1 MKNVF
6 SILLSAAVVLASMSV
21 AVSCKHKQG
30 QEPFSYQ
37 NAVHYTNTH
46 PGNPYLPLWEHTPDG
61 EPRVFEDPD
70 NPGKYRAYIITS
82 HDVFARGYCGPDIRI
97 WSAPVE
103 DLTAWR
109 DEGAAFTYQIG
120 GQWDTMYAPDV
131 AEIIGKDGKKT
142 YYLYPN
148 DQTGGRN
155 GLVAVSDRPA
165 GPYKAINTLPDD
177 PSKLQP
183 GSLIG
188 FDPGVF
194 VEYVTDKDD
203 PDYETGFRAYAFYG
217 FQGSSAIQL
226 DQNTMYTLRPDT
238 EISYPFI
245 PARAAFMPRPARP
258 GQPAARPQPQLEYKH
273 LFPGEDPKVFA
284 FFEASSIRQVGNKY
298 VVVYSGYSGEE
309 YGLPMSNSTLR
320 YAYAD
325 NPLGPYKSGG
335 VIVDARSICLNE
347 DGSALQTRYS
357 GHNTHGSLL
366 EINGMWYIFYHRAP
380 RGNMNSRQAMVEPV
394 KVVWDEKSVADGGK
408 VTITGFDPYAADEKW
423 TVKARNGMEYTGAEV
438 TSQGF
443 HFYGLD
449 PYAYYSAGYACYLSN
464 EASQQ
469 DCYDIWDNNMP
480 ITKVAPGDVIG
491 YKYFGFGGLGKDQF
505 GLKAFEGTVKGNNT
519 AFNLWLTPKTS
530 ESFKILI
537 WMDSPWALT
546 GGKVIG
552 SIDVPAGAKQKVT
565 RFTADVS
572 AAVDGIG
579 GRHAIYLIAEGS
591 GAELCDIVGLGF
603 SSDKKRIEMPVAPVI
618 SIFADNTPLE
628 VPTLATRSNR
638 DNGIID
644 MNIYEVE
651 CPVAANAVKAPKIKA
666 VSSDKKVKISVDPAA
681 SLDENTIVTCNLNGT
696 IKYYVV
702 KFAKAE

>member
-1 MKNVF
+1 MKNQFVIVLC
-6 SILLSAAVVLASMSV
+6 SALAIVSMVLL
-21 AVSCKHKQG
+21 VSCKEKG
-30 QEPFSYQ
+30 AQEPFSYQ
-37 NAVHYTNTH
+37 NSVHYVNTH

-82 HDVFARGYCGPDIRI
+82 HDVFQRGYCGPDIRI

-109 DEGAAFTYQIG
+109 DEGAAFTYEIN

-131 AEIIGKDGKKT
+131 AEVVGKDGKKT

-194 VEYVTDKDD
+194 VEKVTDPDD
-203 PDYETGFRAYAFYG
+203 PDYNIGFRVYAFYG
-217 FQGSSAIQL
+217 FQGSSAIQV
-226 DQNTMYTLRPDT
+226 DQNTMYTLRPGT
-238 EISYPFI
+238 EVSYPFI
-245 PARAAFMPRPARP
+245 PARAAFMPRAPRP
-258 GQPAARPQPQLEYKH
+258 GQPAARPQPPMEYKH

-335 VIVDARSICLNE
+335 VIVDARSIVLNE

-366 EINGMWYIFYHRAP
+366 EINGQWYIFYHRAP

-394 KVVWDEKSVADGGK
+394 KVVWDEASVADGGK
-408 VTITGFDPYAADEKW
+408 VTITGFDPYAPDQKW
-423 TVKARNGMEYTGAEV
+423 TVKALNGMEYTGAEV

-480 ITKVAPGDVIG
+480 ITDVDNGDVIG
-491 YKYFGFGGLGKDQF
+491 YKYFGFGGLDKDEF
-505 GLKAFEGTVKGNNT
+505 GLKAFAGTAKGNNT
-519 AFNLWLTPKTS
+519 AFNLWLTPKS
-530 ESFKILI
+530 DKSFKVLI

-546 GGKVIG
+546 GGKMIG
-552 SIDVPAGAKQKVT
+552 EIEVPAGAKQEIT
-565 RFTADVS
+565 RFSANVAD
-572 AAVDGIG
+572 AVDGIG
-579 GRHAIYLIAEGS
+579 GRHAIFLVAEGA
-591 GAELCDIVGLGF
+591 GEDLCDIVGLGF
-603 SSDKKRIEMPVAPVI
+603 SSGKKNIEMPVAPKI
-618 SIFADNTPLE
+618 SIFAGKDALE
-628 VPTLATRSNR
+628 VPALATRSNR
-638 DNGIID
+638 DNGIVD

-651 CPVAANAVKAPKIKA
+651 CPVAADAAKAPKIKA
-666 VSSDKKVKISVDPAA
+666 VSSDKKVKISVDQAA
-681 SLDENTIVTCNLNGT
+681 SLDENAVVTCDLDGT

-702 KFAKAE
+702 KFTKAE

>member
-1 MKNVF
+1 MFPLVLCGAMVA
-6 SILLSAAVVLASMSV
+6 SIAVMASCS
-21 AVSCKHKQG
+21 SQSG
-30 QEPFSYQ
+30 PQEPFSYQ
-37 NAVHYTNTH
+37 NAVRYTNTH
-46 PGNPYLPLWEHTPDG
+46 PGNPYIPLWDHNPDG

-82 HDVFARGYCGPDIRI
+82 HDVFLRGYCGPDIRI

-109 DEGAAFTYQIG
+109 DEGPAFTYKIG
-120 GQWDTMYAPDV
+120 EQWDTMYAPDV
-131 AEIIGKDGKKT
+131 AEVVGKDGKKT

-155 GLVAVSDRPA
+155 GLVAKSDRPA
-165 GPYKAINTLPDD
+165 GPYTAINTLPDD

-194 VEYVTDKDD
+194 VEKVTDPND
-203 PDYETGFRAYAFYG
+203 PDYNIGFRAYAFYG

-226 DQNTMYTLRPDT
+226 DQSTMYTLRPGT
-238 EISYPFI
+238 EVSYPFI
-245 PARAAFMPRPARP
+245 PARAAFMPRPPRP
-258 GQPAARPQPQLEYKH
+258 GQPAARPQPPMEYKH

-335 VIVDARSICLNE
+335 VIVDARSIDLNE
-347 DGSALQTRYS
+347 DGSALVTRYS

-366 EINGMWYIFYHRAP
+366 EINGQWYIFYHRAP

-408 VTITGFDPYAADEKW
+408 VTITGFDPYAPDQKW

-449 PYAYYSAGYACYLSN
+449 PYQYYSAGYACYLTN
-464 EASQQ
+464 EQLPQ

-480 ITKVAPGDVIG
+480 LAGVDNGDVIG
-491 YKYFGFGGLGKDQF
+491 YKYFGFAGLDKDEF
-505 GLKAFEGTVKGNNT
+505 GLKAFEGTAKGNNT
-519 AFNLWLTPKTS
+519 AFNLWVTPKTDK
-530 ESFKILI
+530 SFKIQV

-546 GGKVIG
+546 GGKNIG
-552 SIDVPAGAKQKVT
+552 EIIVPAGSKQEIT
-565 RFTADVS
+565 RFSTNVAD
-572 AAVDGIG
+572 AVDGIG
-579 GRHAIYLIAEGS
+579 GRHAIFLIAD
-591 GAELCDIVGLGF
+591 GAGEDLCDIVGLGF
-603 SSDKKRIEMPVAPVI
+603 SSDKKRIEMPVAPQI
-618 SIFADNTPLE
+618 SLFAGKTALE
-628 VPTLATRSNR
+628 VPALATRSNR

-651 CPVAANAVKAPKIKA
+651 CPVAADAAKAPKIKA
-666 VSSDKKVKISVDPAA
+666 SSSDRRVKISVDQAA
-681 SLDENTIVTCNLNGT
+681 SLDENTIVTCDLNGT

-702 KFAKAE
+702 KFTKAE

>member
-1 MKNVF
+1 MFPLVLCGAMVA
-6 SILLSAAVVLASMSV
+6 SIAVMASCS
-21 AVSCKHKQG
+21 SQSG
-30 QEPFSYQ
+30 PQEPFSYQ
-37 NAVHYTNTH
+37 NAVRYTNTH
-46 PGNPYLPLWEHTPDG
+46 PGNPYIPLWDHNPDG

-82 HDVFARGYCGPDIRI
+82 HDVFLRGYCGPDIRI

-109 DEGAAFTYQIG
+109 DEGPAFTYKIG
-120 GQWDTMYAPDV
+120 EHWDTMYAPDV
-131 AEIIGKDGKKT
+131 AEVVGKDGKKT

-155 GLVAVSDRPA
+155 GLVAKSDRPA
-165 GPYKAINTLPDD
+165 GPYTAINTLPDD

-194 VEYVTDKDD
+194 VEKVTDPND
-203 PDYETGFRAYAFYG
+203 PDYNIGFRAYAFYG

-226 DQNTMYTLRPDT
+226 DQSTMYTLRPGT
-238 EISYPFI
+238 EVSYPFI
-245 PARAAFMPRPARP
+245 PARAAFMPRPPRP
-258 GQPAARPQPQLEYKH
+258 GQPAARPQPPMEYKH

-335 VIVDARSICLNE
+335 VIVDARSIDLNE
-347 DGSALQTRYS
+347 DGSALVTRYS

-366 EINGMWYIFYHRAP
+366 EINGQWYIFYHRAP

-408 VTITGFDPYAADEKW
+408 VTITGFNPYAPDQKW

-449 PYAYYSAGYACYLSN
+449 PYQYYSAGYACYLTN
-464 EASQQ
+464 EQLPQ

-480 ITKVAPGDVIG
+480 LAGVDNGDIIG
-491 YKYFGFGGLGKDQF
+491 YKYFGFGGLDKDEF
-505 GLKAFEGTVKGNNT
+505 GLKAFAGTAKGNNT
-519 AFNLWLTPKTS
+519 AFNLWVTPKTDK
-530 ESFKILI
+530 SFKIQV
-537 WMDSPWALT
+537 WMDSPWSLT
-546 GGKVIG
+546 GGKNIG
-552 SIDVPAGAKQKVT
+552 EIVVPAGSKQEIT
-565 RFTADVS
+565 RFSANVAD
-572 AAVDGIG
+572 AVDGIG
-579 GRHAIYLIAEGS
+579 GRHSIFLIAD
-591 GAELCDIVGLGF
+591 GAGEDLCDIVGLGF
-603 SSDKKRIEMPVAPVI
+603 SSDKKRIEMPIAPSI
-618 SIFADNTPLE
+618 SIFAGKTALE
-628 VPTLATRSNR
+628 VPALATRSNR

-651 CPVAANAVKAPKIKA
+651 CPVAADAAKAPKIKA
-666 VSSDKKVKISVDPAA
+666 SSSDKRVKISVAQAA
-681 SLDENTIVTCNLNGT
+681 SLDENTIVTCDLNGT

-702 KFAKAE
+702 KFTKAE

>member
-1 MKNVF
+1 MKIQFPLTLCVAF
-6 SILLSAAVVLASMSV
+6 AASLAIL
-21 AVSCKHKQG
+21 VSCQQTG
-30 QEPFSYQ
+30 SQEPFSYQ

-109 DEGAAFTYQIG
+109 DEGAAFTYEIG

-131 AEIIGKDGKKT
+131 AEIVGKDGKKT

-194 VEYVTDKDD
+194 VEYVTDEND

-238 EISYPFI
+238 EVSYPFI
-245 PARAAFMPRPARP
+245 PARAAFMPRPPRP
-258 GQPAARPQPQLEYKH
+258 GQQARPTPPPMEYKH

-325 NPLGPYKSGG
+325 HPLGPYKSGG

-366 EINGMWYIFYHRAP
+366 EINGLWYIFYHRAP

-394 KVVWDEKSVADGGK
+394 KVEWDEASVADGGK
-408 VTITGFDPYAADEKW
+408 VTITGFDPYAPDQKW
-423 TVKARNGMEYTGAEV
+423 TVKALNGMEYTGAEV

-480 ITKVAPGDVIG
+480 ITDVAPGDVIG

-505 GLKAFEGTVKGNNT
+505 GLKAFDGTVKGNNT
-519 AFNLWLTPKTS
+519 VFNLWLTPKT
-530 ESFKILI
+530 EQSFKIQV

-552 SIDVPAGAKQKVT
+552 TIDVPAGAKQKVT
-565 RFTADVS
+565 RYTANVAD
-572 AAVDGIG
+572 AVDGIG
-579 GRHAIYLIAEGS
+579 GRHAIFLIAEGS
-591 GAELCDIVGLGF
+591 GNALCDIVGLGF

-628 VPTLATRSNR
+628 VPLLATRSNR

-651 CPVAANAVKAPKIKA
+651 CTVAADATKAPKIKA
-666 VSSDKKVKISVDPAA
+666 VSSDKKVKIKVAQAA
-681 SLDENTIVTCNLNGT
+681 SLDDDAIVTCNNNGT